1 MIAGHIVIL
10 MLINIL
16 CHGYLFDDVFD
27 NQKYHT
33 NKETFNIVYH
43 IDFKTTFFLR
53 TEKGICI
60 HKFPFFS
67 TKKSRNQ
74 KTAAGLYLAVS

>member
-1 MIAGHIVIL
+1 MIAGHTVIL
-10 MLINIL
+10 MMINIL

-43 IDFKTTFFLR
+43 IDFKTTFFFTYR
-53 TEKGICI
+53 K
-60 HKFPFFS
+60 
-67 TKKSRNQ
+67 RY
-74 KTAAGLYLAVS
+74 LYS